1 MILACIAAYPFLSPL
16 NGQTFYK
23 ELNLIG
29 GYADADQWIGQMPG
43 LKNAVGFEYFRKWA
57 GDYGDF
63 LTADLQV
70 RFAYDSHA
78 DSEDAFGVEV
88 HNAWLEYKLGLGESI
103 RVGHFDPAFG
113 LEAVLDTHGTLLQTL
128 AFKNIGYKKD
138 WGVAY
143 QGLLGEYDYQVAA
156 QLGSGMSINRKDDSF
171 LLTGRIGTPRTQ
183 DTQFGLSVLYGQ
195 TLQSEHSWTIPAP
208 GISDKSTRKTRIGVD
223 FQSPISIFDFK
234 AEAAFGENDGETVGG
249 GLVRL
254 GYTVPENQNLR
265 FEFQTV
271 YWSNDW
277 GNGDARDLTL
287 APVIEYKLNPDT
299 TLRLGYFHDLYS
311 NDDNDRMVVLQLYYF
326 GL

>member
-1 MILACIAAYPFLSPL
+1 MA
-16 NGQTFYK
+16 
-23 ELNLIG
+23 
-29 GYADADQWIGQMPG
+29 
-43 LKNAVGFEYFRKWA
+43 
-57 GDYGDF
+57 
-63 LTADLQV
+63 
-70 RFAYDSHA
+70 
-78 DSEDAFGVEV
+78 EV
-88 HNAWLEYKLGLGESI
+88 HNAWLEYKLGLAIHPG
-103 RVGHFDPAFG
+103 RAFRPG
-113 LEAVLDTHGTLLQTL
+113 LRPEAVLDTHGTLLQTL

-143 QGLLGEYDYQVAA
+143 QGPCRIRLSGRGTTRL
-156 QLGSGMSINRKDDSF
+156 GMSINRKDDSF